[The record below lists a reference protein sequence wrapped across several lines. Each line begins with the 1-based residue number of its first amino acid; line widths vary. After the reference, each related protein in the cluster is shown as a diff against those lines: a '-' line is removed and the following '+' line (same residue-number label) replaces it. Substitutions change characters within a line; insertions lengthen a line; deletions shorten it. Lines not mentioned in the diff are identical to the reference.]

1 MEEKV
6 ILVDEFDKEVVIEE
20 KMKAHI
26 DGKKHRAFSVLIF
39 NDKNQLMLQK
49 RSIKKYHCGG
59 LWSNTCCGHP
69 RPNEDIKL
77 AAKRRLNEEMGII
90 CEPKKMLE
98 LNYKIKF
105 DNGLTENE
113 YLHVF
118 RGLYSGD
125 PKINAE
131 EVEDWK
137 WICKADLDKDIKNNP
152 QNYTFWFKIILEEFW
167 INSSRDK
174 DTFSNKSVLM

>member
-6 ILVDEFDKEVVIEE
+6 ILVDDFDNEVGVGE
-20 KMKAHI
+20 KIKTHI
-26 DGKKHRAFSVLIF
+26 DGKKHRAFSLLIF

-69 RPNEDIKL
+69 RPNEEIKS

-90 CEPKKMLE
+90 CEPEKMFE
-98 LNYKIKF
+98 FNYKIKF

-113 YLHVF
+113 YLYVF
-118 RGLYSGD
+118 RGLYNGD
-125 PKINAE
+125 PKINIE
-131 EVEDWK
+131 EAEDWK
-137 WICKADLDKDIKNNP
+137 WVCKADLKNDIKNNP
-152 QNYTFWFKIILEEFW
+152 ESYTFWFKIIWEQLEKFG
-167 INSSRDK
+167 S
-174 DTFSNKSVLM
+174 FC